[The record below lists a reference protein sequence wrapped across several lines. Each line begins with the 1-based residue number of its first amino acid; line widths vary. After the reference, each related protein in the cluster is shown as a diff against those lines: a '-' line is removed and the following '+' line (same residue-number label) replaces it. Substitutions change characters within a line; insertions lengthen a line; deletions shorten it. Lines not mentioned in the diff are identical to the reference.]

1 MSAKLLQ
8 KLAKHYLISVDSIL
22 SGSASLSGQKETN
35 VTKKE
40 FTELQAQVAKLKS
53 EVLGNKEEA
62 KPEPNKLKRAK

>member
-1 MSAKLLQ
+1 MLPR
-8 KLAKHYLISVDSIL
+8 
-22 SGSASLSGQKETN
+22 
-35 VTKKE
+35 KK